1 MKIKIFKNNTDPNK
15 YLLVK
20 DATFNR
26 KNKFDL
32 KRAKAYDE
40 IGYMPKELGEEL
52 ENLFDS
58 DYAVGIHRVGYCDID
73 KTLPCIFKSGLIN
86 NGDILCGGIQNDYVD
101 INKTVSIMDSFLTM
115 NAELKLAH
123 NYKQSVG
130 CIIIKIPYSYIGMK
144 EGELKPIYYKD
155 EQVIKLLPEYIYGYV
170 PTDRE
175 GHLGTIIHNDS
186 YSDIHTYVDSENSL
200 IYESKAILRSK
211 RR

>member
-58 DYAVGIHRVGYCDID
+58 DYAVGIHRVGYWDID

>member
-1 MKIKIFKNNTDPNK
+1 MKIKIFKNNTDLNK

-52 ENLFDS
+52 EKLFDS

-170 PTDRE
+170 PTDRD